1 MRKFEWVEFKTLPIG
16 AIFLYN
22 DAVHEKIAEDD
33 SVNNHTLKTEYI
45 APDREVEAE
54 QGESK

>member
-1 MRKFEWVEFKTLPIG
+1 MRKFELVEFKTLPIG
-16 AIFLYN
+16 AMFLHN

-33 SVNNHTLKTEYI
+33 AINYHTLKSEYME
-45 APDREVEAE
+45 PHYLVEAE